1 MPKDI
6 NDTNIA
12 TWFEVKQH
20 HNASVAALFY
30 SSVSGVNVQYHYYQ
44 WNIILGI
51 LNYLNSLYINVYTHR
66 VPFKSITG
74 SKND

>member
-6 NDTNIA
+6 NDTNVA

-44 WNIILGI
+44 WNIILGK
-51 LNYLNSLYINVYTHR
+51 LNI
-66 VPFKSITG
+66 
-74 SKND
+74 